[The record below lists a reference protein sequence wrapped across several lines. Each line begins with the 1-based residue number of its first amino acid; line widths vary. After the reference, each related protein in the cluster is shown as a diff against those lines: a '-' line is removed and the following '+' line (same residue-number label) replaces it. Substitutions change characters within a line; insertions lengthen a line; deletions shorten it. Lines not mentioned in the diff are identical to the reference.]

1 MQRKCAHVLDHQT
14 DATALLK
21 ESGISLETLEREW
34 KAQRDAQ
41 LEKPPVCI
49 YPVAHETSADIPSGQ
64 SKNLADR
71 TITNVIEGQGILRN
85 MKKKLK
91 KAKDE
96 LQRKLGTGMTEE
108 TNLAQTAIDSLTSE
122 IATIEGSIAEQKLV
136 LGFTGKGSLEKL
148 KGNAFLQF
156 CTNALALRWRIVQNL
171 IARKFEME
179 KMERLVHHGNQM
191 GKCFP
196 FTQHSS
202 AKPHYSHSSS

>member
-1 MQRKCAHVLDHQT
+1 MHNWRN
-14 DATALLK
+14 
-21 ESGISLETLEREW
+21 
-34 KAQRDAQ
+34 
-41 LEKPPVCI
+41 PPVCI

-71 TITNVIEGQGILRN
+71 TITNIIEGQGILRN

-96 LQRKLGTGMTEE
+96 LQRKLGTGTTEE
-108 TNLAQTAIDSLTSE
+108 TDLAQTAIDSLTSE

-156 CTNALALRWRIVQNL
+156 RTNALALRRRIVQNL

-179 KMERLVHHGNQM
+179 KMERLVRHGNQM
-191 GKCFP
+191 GECFP

-202 AKPHYSHSSS
+202 AKSHYSRSSS